1 MVWTIIF
8 AGLKG
13 RPVRTWVSIL
23 MIALQVIFL
32 TVINWLG
39 LGFLCFGILLI
50 FLSMY
55 SSITERTREI
65 GILRSL
71 GASKA
76 FVATLV
82 IREALVISLIGSSI
96 GIVTGSAVVLRVTHT
111 VAFDRIIWMTGAAIS
126 IVVSGIAGSLLAALR
141 AAGRTP
147 IEAFGHE

>member
-23 MIALQVIFL
+23 MIALQVILL
-32 TVINWLG
+32 TVINWLV
-39 LGFLCFGILLI
+39 FLCFGILLI

-76 FVATLV
+76 FVAALV
-82 IREALVISLIGSSI
+82 IKETLVISLIGIVI
-96 GIVTGSAVVLRVTHT
+96 GFAVGLAVTHT
-111 VAFDRIIWMTGAAIS
+111 VALDRIIWMTSVAMS
-126 IVVSGIAGSLLAALR
+126 LVVSAIAGSLLAALR
-141 AAGRTP
+141 AAGRDP
-147 IEAFGHE
+147 IEAFRYE

>member
-1 MVWTIIF
+1 MTMVWTIIL

-23 MIALQVIFL
+23 MIALQVILL

-39 LGFLCFGILLI
+39 LVFLCFGILLI
-50 FLSMY
+50 FLSTY

-76 FVATLV
+76 FVAALV
-82 IREALVISLIGSSI
+82 IKEALVISLIGIVI
-96 GIVTGSAVVLRVTHT
+96 GFAVVLAVTHT
-111 VAFDRIIWMTGAAIS
+111 VALDRIIWMTSVAIS
-126 IVVSGIAGSLLAALR
+126 LVVSGIAGSLLAALR
-141 AAGRTP
+141 AAGRVP
-147 IEAFGHE
+147 IEALAYE

>member
-1 MVWTIIF
+1 MVWTIVL

-23 MIALQVIFL
+23 MIALQVILL
-32 TVINWLG
+32 TVINWLV
-39 LGFLCFGILLI
+39 FLCFGILLI

-76 FVATLV
+76 FVAALVIKETLV
-82 IREALVISLIGSSI
+82 INLIGILI
-96 GIVTGSAVVLRVTHT
+96 GFAVVLAVTHT
-111 VAFDRIIWMTGAAIS
+111 VGLDRIIWMTSVAIS
-126 IVVSGIAGSLLAALR
+126 LVVSGIAGSLLAALR
-141 AAGRTP
+141 AAGRLP
-147 IEAFGHE
+147 IEALAYE

>member
-1 MVWTIIF
+1 ALIVVITAQPERPQRASTSQLCRETFEMTMVWTIIF

-23 MIALQVIFL
+23 MIALQVILL
-32 TVINWLG
+32 TVINWLV
-39 LGFLCFGILLI
+39 FLCFGILLI

-76 FVATLV
+76 FVAALV
-82 IREALVISLIGSSI
+82 IKETLVISLIGIVI
-96 GIVTGSAVVLRVTHT
+96 GFAVVLPVTHT
-111 VAFDRIIWMTGAAIS
+111 VALDRIIWMTSVAI
-126 IVVSGIAGSLLAALR
+126 
-141 AAGRTP
+141 
-147 IEAFGHE
+147 

>member
-1 MVWTIIF
+1 MVWTIIL

-23 MIALQVIFL
+23 MIALQVILL

-39 LGFLCFGILLI
+39 LVFLCFGILLI

-76 FVATLV
+76 FVAALV
-82 IREALVISLIGSSI
+82 IKETLVISLIGIVI
-96 GIVTGSAVVLRVTHT
+96 GFAVVLAITHT
-111 VAFDRIIWMTGAAIS
+111 VAPDRIIWMTSVAIS
-126 IVVSGIAGSLLAALR
+126 LVVSGIVGSLLAALR
-141 AAGRTP
+141 AAGRVP
-147 IEAFGHE
+147 IEALGYE

>member
-23 MIALQVIFL
+23 MIALQVILL
-32 TVINWLG
+32 TVINWLV
-39 LGFLCFGILLI
+39 FLCFGILLI

-76 FVATLV
+76 FVAALV
-82 IREALVISLIGSSI
+82 IKETLVISLIGIVI
-96 GIVTGSAVVLRVTHT
+96 GFAVVLAVTHT
-111 VAFDRIIWMTGAAIS
+111 VALDRIIWMTSVAIS
-126 IVVSGIAGSLLAALR
+126 LVVSGIVGSLLAALR
-141 AAGRTP
+141 AAGRVP
-147 IEAFGHE
+147 IEALAYE

>member
-23 MIALQVIFL
+23 MIALQVILL
-32 TVINWLG
+32 TVINWLV
-39 LGFLCFGILLI
+39 FLCFGILLI

-76 FVATLV
+76 FVAALV
-82 IREALVISLIGSSI
+82 IKETLVISLIGIVI
-96 GIVTGSAVVLRVTHT
+96 GFAVVLAITHT
-111 VAFDRIIWMTGAAIS
+111 VAPDRIIWMTSVAIS
-126 IVVSGIAGSLLAALR
+126 LVVSGIVGSLLAALR
-141 AAGRTP
+141 AAGRVP
-147 IEAFGHE
+147 IEALGYE

>member
-23 MIALQVIFL
+23 MIALQVILL
-32 TVINWLG
+32 TVINWLV
-39 LGFLCFGILLI
+39 FLCFGILLI

-71 GASKA
+71 GARNCVTA
-76 FVATLV
+76 FHVNRTSRHCVALSYARLRIQPSSTLLCLRQRIHDV
-82 IREALVISLIGSSI
+82 LTVNDPTPAVPAPVRLGRPVVNFIG
-96 GIVTGSAVVLRVTHT
+96 RC
-111 VAFDRIIWMTGAAIS
+111 
-126 IVVSGIAGSLLAALR
+126 
-141 AAGRTP
+141 
-147 IEAFGHE
+147 IELGDVHR

>member
-1 MVWTIIF
+1 MTMVWTIIF

-23 MIALQVIFL
+23 MIALQVILL
-32 TVINWLG
+32 TAINWSL
-39 LGFLCFGILLI
+39 FLCFGILLI

-76 FVATLV
+76 FIAALV
-82 IREALVISLIGSSI
+82 IKEALVISLIGIVI
-96 GIVTGSAVVLRVTHT
+96 GCAVALATALAVLHT
-111 VAFDRIIWMTGAAIS
+111 VPLDR
-126 IVVSGIAGSLLAALR
+126 
-141 AAGRTP
+141 
-147 IEAFGHE
+147 

>member
-23 MIALQVIFL
+23 MIALQVILL
-32 TVINWLG
+32 TVINWLV
-39 LGFLCFGILLI
+39 FLCFGILLI

-76 FVATLV
+76 FVAALV
-82 IREALVISLIGSSI
+82 IKETLVISLIGILI
-96 GIVTGSAVVLRVTHT
+96 GSVVLQGRFLPRSEPRAGFRLKHWPMNRRDSFLPFR
-111 VAFDRIIWMTGAAIS
+111 AIPQHEAA
-126 IVVSGIAGSLLAALR
+126 
-141 AAGRTP
+141 
-147 IEAFGHE
+147 

>member
-23 MIALQVIFL
+23 VIALQVIL
-32 TVINWLG
+32 LGIINWLI
-39 LGFLCFGILLI
+39 FLPFGIRLV

-55 SSITERTREI
+55 SSATERTREI

-76 FVATLV
+76 FVAVLV
-82 IREALVISLIGSSI
+82 MKEALVIGLI
-96 GIVTGSAVVLRVTHT
+96 GIVIGFAVVFAVVLAVTHT
-111 VAFDRIIWMTGAAIS
+111 VALDRIIWMTSVAIS
-126 IVVSGIAGSLLAALR
+126 LVVSGIAGSLLAALR
-141 AAGRTP
+141 AAGRDP
-147 IEAFGHE
+147 IEALGYEL